1 MSKYITTVFNSKFY
15 DTFICHLG
23 DRSENKLENMDYICL
38 EKESPL
44 SSEIWS
50 QIMSDEFLVIDV
62 RRINTALA
70 MVLYARYLRCPQ
82 KTFLILTSEQEKA
95 LDWGYGA
102 GVCDWEDEE
111 NLKSLTRLQR
121 DIAFFLSLEDST
133 EYDEPVREFLEK
145 YWGRNG
151 FEENNWE
158 NENLDF
164 DRINLQEENT
174 GEAITSRLKE
184 CVAEED
190 VDGFK
195 NELRNMNGNNA
206 IDYMDYIV
214 IGRLCKDMNLM
225 MHRVHIMEQGYKK
238 WKDTIPKLKFELID
252 ALTDSPNRNYREK
265 ALKMAEDYFGITR
278 NEDGGISLSQ
288 TTMNKGIEEDYLKS
302 LFNAYI
308 SLGKFDELL
317 YLADLENHFIK
328 EKAEGKIKAL
338 FLRNKAICLREKGEY
353 ERALLYFKELYEQN
367 ATENTLILIA
377 ATCESSGRV
386 MEAAKISIAILLMN
400 YMDVG
405 SRIRLAEVMLKHR
418 LLYIRD
424 MEWEKVVEL
433 ERRVEKQIVPVLM
446 EVFSMEA
453 NQKKVGIIYDI
464 YKILD
469 MIHDEDAMNY
479 LINNK
484 DKLAYIWGNFIKEF
498 EQKGKYDFS
507 LVNDIKLIH
516 KKAEEN
522 SLKISEYIK
531 QALSINEKGHQIEKY
546 DEDRE

>member
-1 MSKYITTVFNSKFY
+1 
-15 DTFICHLG
+15 
-23 DRSENKLENMDYICL
+23 
-38 EKESPL
+38 
-44 SSEIWS
+44 
-50 QIMSDEFLVIDV
+50 
-62 RRINTALA
+62 
-70 MVLYARYLRCPQ
+70 
-82 KTFLILTSEQEKA
+82 
-95 LDWGYGA
+95 
-102 GVCDWEDEE
+102 
-111 NLKSLTRLQR
+111 
-121 DIAFFLSLEDST
+121 
-133 EYDEPVREFLEK
+133 
-145 YWGRNG
+145 
-151 FEENNWE
+151 
-158 NENLDF
+158 
-164 DRINLQEENT
+164 
-174 GEAITSRLKE
+174 
-184 CVAEED
+184 
-190 VDGFK
+190 
-195 NELRNMNGNNA
+195 
-206 IDYMDYIV
+206 
-214 IGRLCKDMNLM
+214 
-225 MHRVHIMEQGYKK
+225 
-238 WKDTIPKLKFELID
+238 
-252 ALTDSPNRNYREK
+252 
-265 ALKMAEDYFGITR
+265 
-278 NEDGGISLSQ
+278 
-288 TTMNKGIEEDYLKS
+288 
-302 LFNAYI
+302 
-308 SLGKFDELL
+308 
-317 YLADLENHFIK
+317 
-328 EKAEGKIKAL
+328 
-338 FLRNKAICLREKGEY
+338 
-353 ERALLYFKELYEQN
+353 
-367 ATENTLILIA
+367 
-377 ATCESSGRV
+377 